1 MARRV
6 WASSWRT
13 GLHLKAVRN
22 FDHLVGDV
30 VHGFDEE
37 VTTAHR
43 GVKDFEVE
51 ELLVEGGAIV
61 VGRSPVREV
70 AFGKRCCFCSAL
82 AFSRLFRGSV
92 RLRGRAD
99 ASDSQFLRE
108 DGADGVLDD
117 VFDDVVGV

>member
-6 WASSWRT
+6 CASSWRT
-13 GLHLKAVRN
+13 GLHLKAGEE

-51 ELLVEGGAIV
+51 ELLVERGAIAV
-61 VGRSPVREV
+61 VGLLFREV
-70 AFGKRCCFCSAL
+70 ASG
-82 AFSRLFRGSV
+82 
-92 RLRGRAD
+92 
-99 ASDSQFLRE
+99 Q
-108 DGADGVLDD
+108 
-117 VFDDVVGV
+117 